1 MLDYLKVENFA
12 VVEKVE
18 IEFSEGLNILTG
30 ETGAGKSIVI
40 GAVNHFLKKKTTEN
54 AIRGG
59 EDKKLIVEA
68 MFTREDDEFVL
79 RREVGRKKSQAFING
94 QLVPFAQ
101 LKEKAEG
108 LFNIYGQNEHVF
120 LLNPANHRLFLDE
133 FCDNGKLLDRLSEC
147 YTRFRT
153 AVGELE
159 ALKKSNE
166 KAAEKIDYINFQI
179 SEIES
184 LGMGPGENEALEQQV
199 KILSSAE
206 EILSRSGA
214 LVEAFYQ
221 DDKSVYSTIAENL
234 ENLEFLRKIYPELGT
249 MKEEV
254 NRFYDLLP
262 EISSTIS
269 HLTGKVE
276 YNEDELNRC
285 EEKLSKLNRLKSKY
299 KVNFEE
305 LLEKLEALKKEK
317 ESISNVDFS
326 IKDKQKEV
334 EKRFEEYSDVNRRLR
349 ENRNNKAGQLSK
361 VVEKELARLEMK
373 KARFVVRVGENEP
386 DLARLSTITDRG
398 TDTVEFYFSTNPGQ
412 EPGRIK
418 DVASGGELSRLMLV
432 LKSLVD
438 KAEHAVYIFDEI
450 DTGIGGKTAE
460 FVGEKLRRISQRN
473 QVICI
478 SHLPQI
484 ASFADGHFRITK
496 EFRKGETF
504 SYVTELSDDERAGEI
519 GRLMVGS
526 DVDDDVLKTAR
537 NLLEKNR
544 GKKE

>member
-1 MLDYLKVENFA
+1 LLDYLKVENFA

-18 IEFSEGLNILTG
+18 IEFSPGLNVLTG
-30 ETGAGKSIVI
+30 ETGTGKSIVI
-40 GAVNHFLKKKTTEN
+40 GAVNHFFNKKITES

-59 EDKKLIVEA
+59 GENNKLVVEA
-68 MFTREDDEFVL
+68 MFSQEEDELVL

-133 FCDNGKLLDRLSEC
+133 FCGNQKLLDRLSEC
-147 YTRFRT
+147 YSRFRE
-153 AVGELE
+153 AVNELE
-159 ALKKSNE
+159 ALKKTNE
-166 KAAEKIDYINFQI
+166 KAAEKIDYIYFQI
-179 SEIES
+179 SEIEN
-184 LGMGPGENEALEQQV
+184 LEMGPGDDEALEQQV
-199 KILSSAE
+199 KILASAE

-221 DDKSVYSTIAENL
+221 DDKSVYSTIAEQM
-234 ENLEFLRKIYPELGT
+234 ENLEFLGDIYPELAT
-249 MKEEV
+249 LKDEV
-254 NRFYDLLP
+254 GRFYDLLP
-262 EISSTIS
+262 ELSSTIS

-299 KVNFEE
+299 KVDFEGLLQKLEE
-305 LLEKLEALKKEK
+305 LKGEK
-317 ESISNVDFS
+317 ELISNMNFS
-326 IKDKQKEV
+326 IREKQKEV
-334 EKRFEEYSDVNRRLR
+334 EKRFEAYKEVNRELR
-349 ENRNNKAGQLSK
+349 DSRNNKAGQLSS
-361 VVEKELARLEMK
+361 VVEKELAKLEMK
-373 KARFVVRVGENEP
+373 KARFEVRIEENEP
-386 DLARLSTITDRG
+386 DPSQLNTVTDKG
-398 TDTVEFYFSTNPGQ
+398 TDTLEFYFSTNPGQ

-432 LKSLVD
+432 LKSIID
-438 KAEHAVYIFDEI
+438 STEHATYIFDEI

-484 ASFADGHFRITK
+484 ASFADSHFRITK

-504 SYVTELSDDERAGEI
+504 SYVTELSDEERAGEI

-526 DVDDDVLKTAR
+526 DVGDDALKAAR

-544 GKKE
+544 K

>member
-18 IEFSEGLNILTG
+18 VEFSEGLNVLTG

-40 GAVNHFLKKKTTEN
+40 GAVNHFFKKKTTEN

-59 EDKKLIVEA
+59 GENNKLVVEA
-68 MFTREDDEFVL
+68 MFSQDDEEFVL

-94 QLVPFAQ
+94 QLVPFVQ

-120 LLNPANHRLFLDE
+120 LLNPSNHRLFLDE
-133 FCDNGKLLDRLSEC
+133 FCGNHKLLDRLSGC
-147 YTRFRT
+147 YTRFRE
-153 AVGELE
+153 AVDELE
-159 ALKKSNE
+159 ELRKTNE
-166 KAAEKIDYINFQI
+166 KAAEKIDYINFQV
-179 SEIES
+179 SEIEE
-184 LGMGPGENEALEQQV
+184 LGMGPGDDEALEQQV
-199 KILSSAE
+199 KILASAE
-206 EILSRSGA
+206 EILSKSGA

-234 ENLEFLRKIYPELGT
+234 ERLEFLREIYPELAT
-249 MKEEV
+249 MKDEV
-254 NRFYDLLP
+254 GRFYDLLP
-262 EISSTIS
+262 ELSSTLS

-276 YNEDELNRC
+276 YNEEELNRC

-299 KVNFEE
+299 KVTFQG
-305 LLEKLEALKKEK
+305 LLEKLEALKTEK
-317 ESISNVDFS
+317 ETISNMTFS
-326 IKDKQKEV
+326 LKEKQKEV
-334 EKRFEEYSDVNRRLR
+334 EKRFEEYADVNRRLR
-349 ENRNNKAGQLSK
+349 ESRGKKAGKLSN
-361 VVEKELARLEMK
+361 VVEKELAKLEMK
-373 KARFVVRVGENEP
+373 KARFVVRVEENEP
-386 DLARLSTITDRG
+386 DLSQLNTITDRG
-398 TDTVEFYFSTNPGQ
+398 TDTLEFYFSTNPGQ

-432 LKSLVD
+432 LKSMID
-438 KAEHAVYIFDEI
+438 TTEHATYIFDEI

-460 FVGEKLRRISQRN
+460 FVGGKLRRISRRN

-484 ASFADGHFRITK
+484 ASFADSHFRITK
-496 EFRKGETF
+496 AFRKGETF
-504 SYVTELSDDERAGEI
+504 SYIAELSDEERAGEI

-526 DVDDDVLKTAR
+526 DVDGDALKAAR

-544 GKKE
+544 K

>member
-18 IEFSEGLNILTG
+18 IEFSPGLNVLTG
-30 ETGAGKSIVI
+30 ETGTGKSIVI
-40 GAVNHFLKKKTTEN
+40 GAVNHFFKKKITES
-54 AIRGG
+54 AIRGSAG
-59 EDKKLIVEA
+59 NNKLVVEA
-68 MFTREDDEFVL
+68 MFSQEEEELVL

-133 FCDNGKLLDRLSEC
+133 FCGNRELLDRLSEC
-147 YTRFRT
+147 YSRFRE
-153 AVGELE
+153 AVNELE
-159 ALKKSNE
+159 ALKKTNE
-166 KAAEKIDYINFQI
+166 KAAEKIDYLHFQI

-184 LGMGPGENEALEQQV
+184 LEMGPGDDEALEQQV
-199 KILSSAE
+199 KILASAE
-206 EILSRSGA
+206 EILSRSASLLEA
-214 LVEAFYQ
+214 LYQ
-221 DDKSVYSTIAENL
+221 DDKSVYSIIAEHM
-234 ENLEFLRKIYPELGT
+234 ENLEFLGDIYPELGPL
-249 MKEEV
+249 KEEMG
-254 NRFYDLLP
+254 RFYDLLP
-262 EISSTIS
+262 ELSSTIS
-269 HLTGKVE
+269 HLTGNVE

-299 KVNFEE
+299 KVDFEGLLRKLEE
-305 LLEKLEALKKEK
+305 LKAEK
-317 ESISNVDFS
+317 ELISNMNFS
-326 IKDKQKEV
+326 IRDKQKEV
-334 EKRFEEYSDVNRRLR
+334 EKRFEAYKEVNRELR
-349 ENRNNKAGQLSK
+349 ESRNKKAGQLSG
-361 VVEKELARLEMK
+361 VVEKELAKLEMK
-373 KARFVVRVGENEP
+373 KARFEVRIEENEP
-386 DLARLSTITDRG
+386 DPARLNTVTDKG
-398 TDTVEFYFSTNPGQ
+398 TDTLEFYFSTNPGQ

-432 LKSLVD
+432 LKSIID
-438 KAEHAVYIFDEI
+438 STEHATYIFDEI

-484 ASFADGHFRITK
+484 ASFAESHFRITK

-504 SYVTELSDDERAGEI
+504 SYVTELSDEERAGEI

-526 DVDDDVLKTAR
+526 DVGDDALKAAR

-544 GKKE
+544 K